1 MISCES
7 GDLPIYNLHSSV
19 NKISRSIYETHQIF
33 NFEEDLGFLF
43 VQQKKGLNTLRKI
56 VLIIGGARSGKSS
69 FAEKVAEKIGNNNVT
84 YLATAEALDDEM
96 KERIAHHQ
104 SRRPDSWDT
113 VEEPIKVSKALE
125 KIEDKQTVLIDC
137 ITLLVTNLLL
147 EFDNTDQ
154 KVSLEDDYAKEEHIL
169 DEIKNIMN
177 TAKQKQ
183 LNLILVSNIVGLG
196 LVPEYKL
203 GRLFRDISGR
213 VNQYLAQKSDKVIF
227 TVAGIPIELD
237 QLKDKDILDKF
248 GDI

>member
-1 MISCES
+1 M
-7 GDLPIYNLHSSV
+7 G
-19 NKISRSIYETHQIF
+19 KT
-33 NFEEDLGFLF
+33 
-43 VQQKKGLNTLRKI
+43 
-56 VLIIGGARSGKSS
+56 VLILGGARSGKSS
-69 FAEKVAEKIGNNNVT
+69 FAEKVAAKIGNNDVT

-104 SRRPDSWDT
+104 SRRPDTWDT
-113 VEEPIKVSKALE
+113 VEEPIKISKTLE
-125 KIEDKQTVLIDC
+125 KIENNQTVLIDC
-137 ITLLVTNLLL
+137 ITLLVTNMLL
-147 EFDNTDQ
+147 EFDNRDQ
-154 KVSLEDDYAKEEHIL
+154 NVSLEDDYKKEEHIL
-169 DEIKNIMN
+169 DEIKGIMK

-213 VNQYLAQKSDKVIF
+213 VNQYLAEKSDKIIL

-237 QLKDKDILDKF
+237 KLKDKDIMDKF